1 VRIDERFFPRRN
13 FCWLEPEYSDYA
25 TARVAVLPV
34 PYDSTTTARA
44 GTREGPQAIID
55 ASADMELYD
64 LAIDA
69 EPYRRGIHTLPELAV
84 HAGSPQAMVER
95 VRQVAGELIDDGKL
109 VVTLGGEHSIAIGS
123 ALAHVERLPNVSIL
137 YLDAHADFR
146 DSYLDTPYN
155 HACALRR
162 IAEQGVPAV
171 HVGMRSAEFDEL
183 GALREMG
190 IPSFPAHTFRHP
202 AEVAAQVVAGLRD
215 EVYISIDLDVFDSG
229 LLPAVGTPE
238 PGGLTWYETISLLRR
253 VIESRHVVGCDLVE
267 LCPIP
272 GMVAPNFL
280 CAKLVYKILAYRFG
294 RDAGRRSL
302 NSSSA

>member
-1 VRIDERFFPRRN
+1 MTWVTRIDERFYPRRN
-13 FCWLEPEYSDYA
+13 FGWLDAEHSEYGR
-25 TARVAVLPV
+25 ARVAVLPV

-44 GTREGPQAIID
+44 GAREGPQAIID
-55 ASADMELYD
+55 ASADMELFD
-64 LAIDA
+64 LVLER
-69 EPYRRGIHTLPELAV
+69 EPYRAGIHTLPELAV
-84 HAGSPQAMVER
+84 HAGSPEAMVER

-109 VVTLGGEHSIAIGS
+109 VVTLGGEHSITIGS

-146 DSYLDTPYN
+146 ESYLDTPYN

-162 IAEQGVPAV
+162 VAERGVPAV
-171 HVGMRSAEFDEL
+171 HVGMRSADIDEL

-202 AEVAAQVVAGLRD
+202 AEVAERVIAGLRD

-238 PGGLTWYETISLLRR
+238 PGGLGWYDVTDLLAEVARHRR
-253 VIESRHVVGCDLVE
+253 IVGFDLME
-267 LCPIP
+267 L
-272 GMVAPNFL
+272 APDYGPRASAQMA
-280 CAKLVYKILAYRFG
+280 AKLAYRMIG
-294 RDAGRRSL
+294 LAVGS
-302 NSSSA
+302 